1 MNYAEE
7 RNKLVKWLRKQ
18 LIGPASAREILRGSP
33 LDRYPT
39 GILFPIMRDQE
50 GIDPASVSEDD
61 DEAESPGEDTNVGND
76 AEPVTKRRRYMPPS
90 SVGFSF
96 FVRGKEIRFQIC
108 CSAARYEGTGK
119 REEDGQYR
127 ITEYRRSII
136 GGDED
141 AKTFT
146 RPGQQ
151 QPSTQINQRVDVL
164 GGRAS
169 IDVLWRPSLDGWIVT
184 VSLFNKQELNVAG
197 AAPSL
202 TQERIQQSLF
212 EVTLRCFLEAGEIGT
227 YPRVDKCLLS
237 EEDQELELQ
246 YKHRHIYAIGHGAAV
261 DWRIEQDNVKEIWN
275 EFMPAVEVPQVTAD
289 VAGDDTRVFG
299 LAHLASNEATAATFK
314 ELDQFVEQY
323 SAWVY
328 ARNTQIDKLERDERA
343 AAKRITA
350 RMKTALERMRRG
362 VTLLR
367 NEPNAAESF
376 RLANQAMLDQMRQY
390 DRVRDKR
397 RDDNDYRWRPFQLA
411 FLLAVIE
418 SAIRENDDYRDIVDL
433 IWFPTGGG
441 KTEAYLGLIAFL
453 VVWRRLTN
461 PASGGGTT
469 VLMRYTLRLLTAQ
482 QFARAS
488 RMICALELIRRDT
501 PKLNNGA
508 PITIGIWVGSA
519 TSPNRFEDA
528 MKYVAQAANENI
540 GALRKLLLESCPW
553 CGTPFTALESYIA
566 TKSKFHFCCTNKA
579 CDFGQQDQGIL
590 PCNVVDEALYDQP
603 PTLLI
608 ATIDKFARLAWDERA
623 NAFFGAGSNRPPEL
637 VIQDELHLIAGALGS
652 VAGLYEAA
660 LDTVLKERGV
670 HPKYIASTAT
680 IRMAEQ
686 QVERLYGRKLAVFP
700 PPGLSCDDSYFAR
713 TVPLN
718 ERPGRMYVGYLA
730 PMLNRQQCVAPLA
743 AALLAAPE
751 VVFAVG
757 QEDRADLLE
766 AWWTQ
771 VIYHGSLKGVGNSH
785 NAFNI
790 DVRDV
795 VRRLI
800 EELTQEANEGG
811 SREERDDTGEH
822 ESPTKETTIAEPIT
836 RLTARIAQLTSISSA
851 EENAKTFSRLENTRD
866 NPECLDAVL
875 ATNMVSV
882 GLDVARL
889 ALMIVN
895 GQPLTTAE
903 YIQASSRV
911 GRSEVPGLV
920 FANYYRDQARSLSH
934 YESFRPYHE
943 AFYRFVEP
951 TSVTPYTYQART
963 RALHAALV
971 IAIRHAGHY
980 LLANNQAGQFNPDH
994 DYVKKVIETLK
1005 RRCKQADPERATET
1019 ASHIDRLVEQ
1029 WGTEAAHCQTSKI
1042 QLKYQAPNKDKAA
1055 NRLLYNHDDQ
1065 ITGLWPTLQSMR
1077 NVENTGLLKPL

>member
-1 MNYAEE
+1 MIYQKRRCDLLE
-7 RNKLVKWLRKQ
+7 WLKKQ
-18 LIGPASAREILRGSP
+18 LIGPASDENLLRGSP

-39 GILFPIMRDQE
+39 GILFPIMRDEE
-50 GIDPASVSEDD
+50 GIDPASVSD
-61 DEAESPGEDTNVGND
+61 DEDTESLGDDTTAGSD
-76 AEPVTKRRRYMPPS
+76 AQPATKRRRYMPPS

-96 FVRGKEIRFQIC
+96 FVQGEEIRFQVGF
-108 CSAARYEGTGK
+108 SAARYERTGE
-119 REEDGQYR
+119 RNERGQYR
-127 ITEYRRSII
+127 STEYKRSSL
-136 GGDED
+136 GGEED

-146 RPGQQ
+146 RPDHHL
-151 QPSTQINQRVDVL
+151 PTQSNQRVDVL
-164 GGRAS
+164 DGRAS
-169 IDVLWRPSLDGWIVT
+169 IDVLWRPFLDGWIVT
-184 VSLFNKQELNVAG
+184 VSLFNKQELNTEG
-197 AAPSL
+197 TSKSR
-202 TQERIQQSLF
+202 TQERIEQSLF
-212 EVTLRCFLEAGEIGT
+212 EVNLRCFLEAGEIGT

-261 DWRIEQDNVKEIWN
+261 DWRVEQNNVKEIWT

-289 VAGDDTRVFG
+289 VAGKDNGVLG
-299 LAHLASNEATAATFK
+299 LAHLAESDTTAEIFK
-314 ELDQFVEQY
+314 ELDQFVEKY
-323 SAWVY
+323 SAWVH
-328 ARNTQIDKLERDERA
+328 AQNIQINELESDERA

-350 RMKTALERMRRG
+350 RMETTLERMRRG
-362 VTLLR
+362 AALLR
-367 NEPNAAESF
+367 SNPNAAESF
-376 RLANQAMLDQMRQY
+376 KLANQAMLDQMRQANH
-390 DRVRDKR
+390 VRGKH

-418 SAIRENDDYRDIVDL
+418 SAIREEDDYRDIVDL

-453 VVWRRLTN
+453 IVWRRLTN

-482 QFARAS
+482 QFARAT
-488 RMICALELIRRDT
+488 RMICALELIRRSV
-501 PKLNNGA
+501 PKLKNGA
-508 PITIGIWVGSA
+508 PITIGMWVGKA
-519 TSPNRFEDA
+519 TSPNQFADA
-528 MKYVAQAANENI
+528 MEFVVQASNGNI
-540 GALRKLLLESCPW
+540 GALRSLVLESCPW
-553 CGTPFTALESYIA
+553 CGTSFSAPESYIA
-566 TKSKFHFCCTNKA
+566 TESEFHFCCTNIE
-579 CDFGQQDQGIL
+579 CDFGKQDQGIL
-590 PCNVVDEALYDQP
+590 PCNVVDEALYQQP

-623 NAFFGAGSNRPPEL
+623 NAFFGVNGNRPPEL

-660 LDTVLKERGV
+660 LDTVLRERGV

-680 IRMAEQ
+680 IRMAAQ
-686 QVERLYGRKLAVFP
+686 QVKRLYGRSLAVFP

-718 ERPGRMYVGYLA
+718 QRPGRMYVGYLA
-730 PMLNRQQCVAPLA
+730 PMLDRQHCMAPLA

-751 VVFAVG
+751 VVFGVG

-771 VIYHGSLKGVGNSH
+771 VVYHGSLKGVGNSH

-790 DVRDV
+790 DVRDIL
-795 VRRLI
+795 RRLT
-800 EELTQEANEGG
+800 EELNQAAK
-811 SREERDDTGEH
+811 
-822 ESPTKETTIAEPIT
+822 ESGAEETTIAAPIT
-836 RLTARIAQLTSISSA
+836 RLAARIAQLTSISSA
-851 EENAKTFSRLENTRD
+851 EENALTFSRLEKTRD

-882 GLDVARL
+882 GLDVPRL

-980 LLANNQAGQFNPDH
+980 LLANNQAGKFNPDH
-994 DYVKKVIETLK
+994 DYVKKIIETLK
-1005 RRCKQADPERATET
+1005 RRCEQADPERAKET

-1029 WGTEAAHCQTSKI
+1029 WRAESIHCQESKI
-1042 QLKYQAPNKDKAA
+1042 QLDYQTPDNNRAT

-1065 ITGLWPTLQSMR
+1065 IKGLWPTLQSMR